1 MSRPQ
6 DEQLESLDNFQRA
19 EFLRMLRTQVTCA
32 GNIFALRKKTAA
44 LYQKQLK
51 DDRDF
56 EKLEFAF
63 SVVVIPICIMQI
75 IFKFFTSDDQLAVF
89 FIFSI
94 FSAVYAVLKT
104 LHKNYDKTLFEAYTL
119 EIIRYESEIEMNG
132 LLVCYHQEDDL
143 TRDILKA
150 LGFHDGRIGGV
161 LNAWPLKAAE

>member
-1 MSRPQ
+1 MSRSQ

-19 EFLRMLRTQVTCA
+19 EFLRMQRTQVTCA

-44 LYQKQLK
+44 LYQKQLA
-51 DDRDF
+51 DDRAC
-56 EKLEFAF
+56 EKLELSFCIVAF
-63 SVVVIPICIMQI
+63 TIYILQLVFNFLP
-75 IFKFFTSDDQLAVF
+75 SDDQLAVF
-89 FIFSI
+89 FIVSI
-94 FSAVYAVLKT
+94 FCGVYAVLKT

-119 EIIRYESEIEMNG
+119 EIIRYESEIEMSG
-132 LLVCYHQEDDL
+132 LLVHYHKDDDL